1 MWSLFGPAF
10 TARYF
15 GHEVLSRVQG
25 KLTTMPFWYFPATL
39 FRNYWP
45 WMLAVAWAVRE
56 RWWRS
61 GRLLRPPLR
70 DVALLGCVW
79 VGCVLLMLSF
89 FPDKKVNYGLPLSS
103 RLRGNVCAIRSIFIF
118 VSSCLRGNVCA
129 ICSIFI
135 FCVFVP
141 SWQCLRHPFNIYFLC
156 LRAFV
161 AMFVPSVQYLFF
173 VSSRLR
179 GNVCAINCLIFT
191 PKTAISVKNQ
201 NTTILTVNFSRHYC
215 KVIVT

>member
-1 MWSLFGPAF
+1 MFAPSVQYLFFVSSCLCGNVCAIRSIFIFCVFVPLWQCLCHPLNIYFLCLSAF
-10 TARYF
+10 VAMFVPSVKY
-15 GHEVLSRVQG
+15 
-25 KLTTMPFWYFPATL
+25 L
-39 FRNYWP
+39 FF
-45 WMLAVAWAVRE
+45 V
-56 RWWRS
+56 
-61 GRLLRPPLR
+61 
-70 DVALLGCVW
+70 
-79 VGCVLLMLSF
+79 
-89 FPDKKVNYGLPLSS
+89 SS
-103 RLRGNVCAIRSIFIF
+103 RLRGNVCAIR
-118 VSSCLRGNVCA
+118 
-129 ICSIFI
+129 SIFI